1 MWYSRGGLTYPL
13 FFFGVQEMTSVRPSF
28 TEAIER
34 RRRNWRVGLITII
47 IITIPFYCVGIFL
60 WGTAP
65 QQRTPTPVVTVTTA
79 VPGAPTASPSNTPD
93 GGVIPSITV
102 LPITVFPNTQFPTFG
117 PPPTSTPTRILSP
130 TPTFIIPTQ
139 VPPTNPP
146 PPTVP
151 VITDTPLPFE

>member
-1 MWYSRGGLTYPL
+1 
-13 FFFGVQEMTSVRPSF
+13 VRPSF

-34 RRRNWRVGLITII
+34 RRRNWRIGLITII

-65 QQRTPTPVVTVTTA
+65 QQRTPTPVVITNTP
-79 VPGAPTASPSNTPD
+79 VPGAPSPTSTLTPD
-93 GGVIPSITV
+93 GGVVPSITS
-102 LPITVFPNTQFPTFG
+102 LPITVFPPTAFPTFA
-117 PPPTSTPTRILSP
+117 PPTQVPPTRFLSP

-139 VPPTNPP
+139 PPPTQPP

-151 VITDTPLPFE
+151 IITDTPLPFD

>member
-1 MWYSRGGLTYPL
+1 
-13 FFFGVQEMTSVRPSF
+13 VRPSF

-65 QQRTPTPVVTVTTA
+65 QQRTPTPNVTVTTA
-79 VPGAPTASPSNTPD
+79 IPGAPTASPSNTPD
-93 GGVIPSITV
+93 GGVIPSITS

-117 PPPTSTPTRILSP
+117 PPPTMTATRFLSP
-130 TPTFIIPTQ
+130 TPTFVIPTQ
-139 VPPTNPP
+139 IPPTNPP
-146 PPTVP
+146 PPTSAP
-151 VITDTPLPFE
+151 LITDTPLPFEP